1 MRTTIIVAATI
12 IVLGSLSAS
21 ATELREG
28 KKPDV
33 PVCGGFAG
41 FVCDATEWCDYPL
54 VATCGIGDQFGTC
67 RKRPDACTR
76 EYMPVCGCDGKT
88 HSNAC
93 VAASEGTDVAYPGTC
108 RADGKG

>member
-21 ATELREG
+21 ATELKEG
-28 KKPDV
+28 KKLDV

-41 FVCDATEWCDYPL
+41 LVCDATEWCDYPL

-67 RKRPDACTR
+67 RKRPDVCTR

-93 VAASEGTDVAYPGTC
+93 VAAAEGTDVAYPGTC
-108 RADGKG
+108 RKE